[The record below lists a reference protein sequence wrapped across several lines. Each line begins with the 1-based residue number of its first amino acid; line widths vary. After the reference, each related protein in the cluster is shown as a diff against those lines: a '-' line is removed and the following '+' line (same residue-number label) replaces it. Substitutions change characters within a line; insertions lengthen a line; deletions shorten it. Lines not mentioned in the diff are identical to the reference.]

1 MIDSQKLPN
10 AKFLH
15 EGVSYKTEQS
25 QDVNYTCLNTDH
37 GLELTLAVLWMGYLT
52 FIKDATWLWGG
63 GDEPLRHADTAAG
76 VRHAPHTHVVVPTL
90 GQIPLFQHLESLTD
104 LLHDGT
110 KLQGY
115 THVRFGLYS
124 WCVICIENYADNMSC
139 KIEST

>member
-63 GDEPLRHADTAAG
+63 GDEPLGHADTAAG

-115 THVRFGLYS
+115 TPV
-124 WCVICIENYADNMSC
+124 
-139 KIEST
+139 